1 MTFAVKFAS
10 YRSRINV
17 NEPQKMFCPTPV
29 EETTVKTTNK
39 NFVFEMAYP
48 IGFIS
53 TFEKDFFFSERSTTR
68 LSWNVFLNSIKAY
81 TCACVR
87 VCVRV
92 CMCVCVCV

>member
-1 MTFAVKFAS
+1 MTFVVKFAS

-53 TFEKDFFFSERSTTR
+53 TFEKDFFFQSARRPDSPG
-68 LSWNVFLNSIKAY
+68 
-81 TCACVR
+81 
-87 VCVRV
+87 
-92 CMCVCVCV
+92 MCF